1 MKRFISIVTQVV
13 SRVKLKIL
21 AVVCLLITGN
31 LEKTPFAWSITID
44 NQFMICVCWSLTL
57 ANKPVTYEL

>member
-1 MKRFISIVTQVV
+1 MWQIS
-13 SRVKLKIL
+13 
-21 AVVCLLITGN
+21 AVVCLLIAGN